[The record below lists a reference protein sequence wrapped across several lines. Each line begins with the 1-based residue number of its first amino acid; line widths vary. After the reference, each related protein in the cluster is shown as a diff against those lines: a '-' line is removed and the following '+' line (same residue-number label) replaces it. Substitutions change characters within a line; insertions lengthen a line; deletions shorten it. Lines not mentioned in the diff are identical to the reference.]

1 MLRLIKQFV
10 GPIPSR
16 SFKIQIC
23 SIATQEPNQPK
34 VITQDIPGPNSV
46 KLKNQLNQIQNP
58 GSVQLFIDYNKSF
71 GNFIVDV
78 DGNQFLDVYSQIS
91 SVPLGYNHPALL
103 QAVQDP
109 SNLVSFVN
117 RPALGVLPPK
127 DFIDKLKSAL
137 LSVAPPGLSEVQTM
151 ACGSCSVEN
160 SLKGKSISVIRK
172 IIKVFKSFSCLFLAH
187 ASAEKWS
194 TSIQRRA

>member
-16 SFKIQIC
+16 PFKIQIC

-34 VITQDIPGPNSV
+34 IITQDIPGPNSM

-91 SVPLGYNHPALL
+91 SIPLGYNHPALL

-117 RPALGVLPPK
+117 RPALGILPPK

-151 ACGSCSVEN
+151 ACGSCAVEN

-172 IIKVFKSFSCLFLAH
+172 IIKVFKSFSCLFLVH
-187 ASAEKWS
+187 ESTEKGS
-194 TSIQRRA
+194 TSIQRRT